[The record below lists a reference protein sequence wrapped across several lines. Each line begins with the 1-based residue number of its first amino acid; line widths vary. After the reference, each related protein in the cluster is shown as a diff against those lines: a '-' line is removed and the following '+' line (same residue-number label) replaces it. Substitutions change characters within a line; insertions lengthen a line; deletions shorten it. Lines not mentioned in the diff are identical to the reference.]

1 MKYEQQDHAGHRI
14 EVRPGKDQPE
24 LLIDGRPVAYGRL
37 PDGSY
42 FLHEYAYDWTEDLLD
57 LARRYI
63 DYEKRV
69 IEVRSKDPE
78 KKGR

>member
-14 EVRPGKDQPE
+14 EIRQGKHEPE
-24 LLIDGRPVAYGRL
+24 LLIDGRSMAYGRL

-42 FLHEYAYDWTEDLLD
+42 FLHEYAYDWTADLLE

-63 DYEKRV
+63 DYTKRV
-69 IEVRSKDPE
+69 AEVRSHGAD